1 MSLLAASSG
10 ATVYSYEPNPLVFKG
25 LTKNALLNKSI
36 GSPIQLFNQAVS
48 SKSGFLDLNVSEPS
62 RILSPIVFTNWQSK
76 SKVEIVGL
84 TEIVKS
90 LQSELLKNL
99 KIVIKMDIEGAEW
112 ESLRDS
118 ATLRILK
125 TTQST
130 LILALH
136 PGLQRPPKSISSTI
150 GRLRF
155 YWWNIR
161 NILDSWFL
169 FKRVPPYCLIYRTNL
184 NQVRRPSMF
193 CLLVLAGNHEFVFS
207 FGEKN

>member
-1 MSLLAASSG
+1 
-10 ATVYSYEPNPLVFKG
+10 
-25 LTKNALLNKSI
+25 
-36 GSPIQLFNQAVS
+36 
-48 SKSGFLDLNVSEPS
+48 
-62 RILSPIVFTNWQSK
+62 
-76 SKVEIVGL
+76 
-84 TEIVKS
+84 
-90 LQSELLKNL
+90 
-99 KIVIKMDIEGAEW
+99 MDIEGAEW
-112 ESLRDS
+112 EILRDS

-169 FKRVPPYCLIYRTNL
+169 FKRVSPYCLIYRTNL

-207 FGEKN
+207 FGEKNWALSSLGWFFSYCLTQFVEFFGLPKNQKIAIVLTLTCIYLWWAILSTQDWREYVWKVSCTYIQILK